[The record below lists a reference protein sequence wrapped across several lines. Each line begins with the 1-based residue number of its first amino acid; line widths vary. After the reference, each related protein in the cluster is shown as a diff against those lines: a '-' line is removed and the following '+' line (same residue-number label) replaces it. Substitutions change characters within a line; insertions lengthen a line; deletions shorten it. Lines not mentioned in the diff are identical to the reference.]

1 MRQAE
6 GGGGGRGG
14 GGGGG
19 WGGKESEV
27 EGEWW
32 PQLELTGVLSSCYH
46 VQPIYWEANKVKSL
60 SSFD

>member
-19 WGGKESEV
+19 ERGV
-27 EGEWW
+27 EGVWW